1 MRRNWELFLGFTE
14 VYRCAE
20 FEKEG
25 EGRGPV
31 GGVEHLDGFQN
42 HFDDVLVGVP
52 LGRQLRVGV
61 ENEDV
66 HGGDFG

>member
-1 MRRNWELFLGFTE
+1 MRRDWELFLGFTE

-31 GGVEHLDGFQN
+31 GCVEHLDGF
-42 HFDDVLVGVP
+42 
-52 LGRQLRVGV
+52 
-61 ENEDV
+61 
-66 HGGDFG
+66 